1 MSRYQNSSF
10 RSGGRYSRQSDE
22 GFLHLL
28 LFYILPF
35 LLFNGILFYCVTA
48 KPKLTLEISDTKD
61 YLSTEATLKISS
73 WFPTKSVSLSMHG
86 EELDLGKPEK
96 RTYTIP
102 IYKNGLLEANV
113 TNLNGMISA
122 QFLQVDILDDN
133 PPTIEDAQ
141 IADGIV
147 TVTVTDS
154 QSGVDFDSIYAVN
167 SEGVQLVPM
176 TVDRETNTLS
186 FEMDSAGLQV
196 YAQDRAGNE
205 VRGSFTS
212 HKEGET
218 EMLEQT
224 VEVESEETDA
234 ADTADTAAAENEV
247 QVTP

>member
-10 RSGGRYSRQSDE
+10 RPNGRYTKQTGD
-22 GFLHLL
+22 GFLHVL

-48 KPKLTLEISDTKD
+48 RPKIVLELGDTND
-61 YLSTEATLKISS
+61 YLTTTATLKISS
-73 WFPTKSVSLSMHG
+73 WFPTKSISVSMHG
-86 EELDLGKPEK
+86 EEIELGKPEK

-113 TNLNGMISA
+113 TNLNGMVSA
-122 QFLQVDILDDN
+122 EFVQIDILDDN

-147 TVTVTDS
+147 KVTVTDS
-154 QSGVDFDSIYAVN
+154 QSGVNFDSIYAVN
-167 SEGVQLVPM
+167 ANGEQLVPL

-186 FEMDSAGLQV
+186 FEMDPAGLQV
-196 YAQDRAGNE
+196 FAQDRAGNE

-212 HKEGET
+212 RKEGEVET
-218 EMLEQT
+218 LEQNI
-224 VEVESEETDA
+224 EIDEDA
-234 ADTADTAAAENEV
+234 ADDTENEV
-247 QVTP
+247 QVTG

>member
-10 RSGGRYSRQSDE
+10 RSNGRYTKQAGD
-22 GFLHLL
+22 GFLHVL

-48 KPKLTLEISDTKD
+48 RPKITLEVGDTND
-61 YLSTEATLKISS
+61 YLSTNATLKISS
-73 WFPTKSVSLSMHG
+73 WFPIKSISVNMHE
-86 EELDLGKPEK
+86 EELELGKPEK

-122 QFLQVDILDDN
+122 EFVQIDILDDN

-141 IADGIV
+141 IADGV
-147 TVTVTDS
+147 VRVTVTDS
-154 QSGVDFDSIYAVN
+154 QSGVNFDSIYAVN
-167 SEGVQLVPM
+167 ANGEQLVPL

-186 FEMDSAGLQV
+186 FEMDPAGLQV

-212 HKEGET
+212 HKEGEV
-218 EMLEQT
+218 ERLEQSI
-224 VEVESEETDA
+224 EVEDSA
-234 ADTADTAAAENEV
+234 GDTAENEV
-247 QVTP
+247 QVTE